1 MSTFRKASKT
11 APGVYWKT
19 YPGKSKQKELWISF
33 DAPKEWKDGK
43 LARRQK
49 WERVLGRKPTIK
61 QAREL
66 RAQRLK
72 EAKDGH
78 HGEKADALF
87 CDLEGAYREAVVA
100 TRANARTR
108 EAYVFQLKR
117 LLKRFGPTRVT
128 QIGAGD
134 LEGFLAELGRAVFAG
149 SGTEGLG
156 PAQGCFQVGGRTG
169 LCPPES
175 VRQSAS
181 HRRRSAGL
189 KRIQC
194 RRRKW
199 RSSSLTCGSTRPS
212 CIPCTGSGSRPAC
225 DRASYSAVN
234 GKT

>member
-1 MSTFRKASKT
+1 MKSTFRAASKT
-11 APGVYWKT
+11 HPGIYWKT
-19 YPGKSKQKELWISF
+19 FAGNTKEKQLWVCF
-33 DAPKEWKDGK
+33 EAGKEWKDGK
-43 LARRQK
+43 PKRRQK
-49 WERVLGRKPTIK
+49 WERVPGTKPSIK
-61 QAREL
+61 QAKQL
-66 RAQRLK
+66 RAQRIK
-72 EAKDGH
+72 EAQDGH

-181 HRRRSAGL
+181 QA
-189 KRIQC
+189 
-194 RRRKW
+194 
-199 RSSSLTCGSTRPS
+199 
-212 CIPCTGSGSRPAC
+212 AE
-225 DRASYSAVN
+225 DRQV
-234 GKT
+234 